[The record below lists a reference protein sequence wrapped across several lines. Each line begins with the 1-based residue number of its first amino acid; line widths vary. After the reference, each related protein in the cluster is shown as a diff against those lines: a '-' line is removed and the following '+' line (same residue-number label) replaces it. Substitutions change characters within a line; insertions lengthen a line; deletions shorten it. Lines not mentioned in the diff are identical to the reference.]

1 MSYIKNKIKTFN
13 FFNNKNQTSPW
24 FDIFKNSEDFLSKF
38 QRPNINKKI
47 ICATNVG
54 GHGAVTPIDSIV
66 ATSLWL
72 RGADVKMLLCDKALS
87 ACEAAMF
94 HMFPNKKTFLKNGTS
109 HLCGNC
115 FKSGVDYYSPLHI
128 ETLKLSSFHNLE
140 DLVYAKS
147 LVKDFSIND
156 CFKYQDDGVDIG
168 EQVRAGVLRF
178 FGKATFEDE
187 DPIYVREVS
196 KQYVIAGIITSI
208 CIRNLIIQHNPN
220 TIVSHHGVYIPQ
232 GVVGEVARRN
242 SVDVTNWGPS
252 YRNTTVIYS
261 HGDTYHHTFMDE
273 STNYWDEVP
282 LNTLQENQLMDYL
295 NKRRVGMGDW
305 SWVTPDR
312 GGILVEEHKKMID
325 ELKLDDNKPIFG
337 LLTNVLWDAQLFY
350 NGIAFSN
357 MLDWLFFTIDH
368 FIMDQSKQLV
378 IRIHP
383 HEVKTGNRQPT
394 IKEIDKRYKVLP
406 NNIKII
412 LHDSPYSTYALMDL
426 CKVVLIYGTKTGVEL
441 APYGK
446 PIIVAGDA
454 WIRNKGIS
462 IDITSVDQYLDIL
475 NKINEIPPLTKI
487 KIDRAKQ
494 YAYHYFFK
502 RMIPLKSLDPNA
514 SFPPKIAISNLEALL
529 PGNDKGLDVICD
541 GILNK
546 TPFIYNP

>member
-1 MSYIKNKIKTFN
+1 
-13 FFNNKNQTSPW
+13 
-24 FDIFKNSEDFLSKF
+24 
-38 QRPNINKKI
+38 
-47 ICATNVG
+47 
-54 GHGAVTPIDSIV
+54 
-66 ATSLWL
+66 
-72 RGADVKMLLCDKALS
+72 
-87 ACEAAMF
+87 
-94 HMFPNKKTFLKNGTS
+94 
-109 HLCGNC
+109 
-115 FKSGVDYYSPLHI
+115 
-128 ETLKLSSFHNLE
+128 
-140 DLVYAKS
+140 
-147 LVKDFSIND
+147 
-156 CFKYQDDGVDIG
+156 
-168 EQVRAGVLRF
+168 
-178 FGKATFEDE
+178 
-187 DPIYVREVS
+187 
-196 KQYVIAGIITSI
+196 
-208 CIRNLIIQHNPN
+208 
-220 TIVSHHGVYIPQ
+220 
-232 GVVGEVARRN
+232 
-242 SVDVTNWGPS
+242 
-252 YRNTTVIYS
+252 
-261 HGDTYHHTFMDE
+261 
-273 STNYWDEVP
+273 
-282 LNTLQENQLMDYL
+282 
-295 NKRRVGMGDW
+295 
-305 SWVTPDR
+305 
-312 GGILVEEHKKMID
+312 
-325 ELKLDDNKPIFG
+325 
-337 LLTNVLWDAQLFY
+337 
-350 NGIAFSN
+350 